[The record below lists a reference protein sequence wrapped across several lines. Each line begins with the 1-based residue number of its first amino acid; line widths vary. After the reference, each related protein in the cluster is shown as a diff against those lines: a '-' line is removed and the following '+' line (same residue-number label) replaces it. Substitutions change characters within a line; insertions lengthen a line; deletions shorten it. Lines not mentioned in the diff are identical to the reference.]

1 MILHY
6 ECLGDPQAPAV
17 MLLHGFMSSNAQWLM
32 NQALAQH
39 HHLVMVE
46 LWGHGSSPLPEDD
59 DAFTVAAYVDQFEAI
74 REKLDIDRWAVVGQS
89 YGAGLVIRYAA
100 RQPDR
105 VPAVV
110 VTNSRSAFGQ
120 VPAAAKER
128 PQADLRA
135 PELELRALPD
145 HPVHARRFPEH
156 VKAALVASADAMTPE
171 AVRRSGR
178 LGARLNCLDML
189 SEVRA
194 PMLLTNGQYEKSF
207 QADAAYL
214 REAHPHIEVVDLPAG
229 HSVNIEAHEQFDA
242 AVRTFLAKAKGLAA
256 GTG

>member
-1 MILHY
+1 MNLHY
-6 ECLGDPQAPAV
+6 QCLGDPEAPAL

-32 NQALAQH
+32 NHALAEH
-39 HHLVMVE
+39 YRLVMVE
-46 LWGHGSSPLPEDD
+46 LWGHGGSPLPEDEN
-59 DAFTVAAYVDQFEAI
+59 AFTVDAYVAQFETI
-74 REKLDIDRWAVVGQS
+74 RETLHIDRWAVVGQS

-105 VPAVV
+105 VHAVV

-120 VPAAAKER
+120 VPAAARVR
-128 PQADLRA
+128 PEADLRA
-135 PELELRALPD
+135 PELELRALPY
-145 HPVHARRFPEH
+145 HPIHARRFPEH
-156 VKAALVASADAMTPE
+156 VKAALVASADAMTAE

-178 LGARLNCLDML
+178 LGARLNCLNML
-189 SEVRA
+189 GEVHA

-207 QADAAYL
+207 QADAAHL
-214 REAHPHIEVVDLPAG
+214 RKEHPHIAVVDLPAG

-242 AVRTFLAKAKGLAA
+242 AVRNFLAK